1 MHIASLPS
9 PRLGADWGGLAV
21 PAPHPHIPT
30 HTTIIIIFV
39 IIALYILRGWFL
51 LLPPRDQIPSTKE
64 MMHSSGLQHT
74 DASWRCA
81 PDMHC

>member
-39 IIALYILRGWFL
+39 IITLQILRAMVSAFAPQGSNSLYQRNDAQQWAAAHRCIL
-51 LLPPRDQIPSTKE
+51 E
-64 MMHSSGLQHT
+64 MRS
-74 DASWRCA
+74 
-81 PDMHC
+81 